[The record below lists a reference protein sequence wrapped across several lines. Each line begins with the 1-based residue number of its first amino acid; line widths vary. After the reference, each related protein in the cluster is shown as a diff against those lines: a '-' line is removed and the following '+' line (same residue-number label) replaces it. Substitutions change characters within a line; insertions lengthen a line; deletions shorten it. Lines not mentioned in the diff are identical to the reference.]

1 MSYKAEFF
9 DKLLENIRQL
19 EDKLTTNKEGHLT
32 RSIENT
38 CYWARA
44 LQRTFGN
51 VGDVAGMLGMNASC
65 DFSLI
70 DKDKK

>member
-19 EDKLTTNKEGHLT
+19 EGKLTADKENHLT

-38 CYWARA
+38 CYFAQA
-44 LQRTFGN
+44 LHDTFKD
-51 VGDVAGMLGMNASC
+51 VGDVGMLLAMRASC
-65 DFSLI
+65 DYSPI
-70 DKDKK
+70 NKK